1 MTCLAKELYM
11 CGSHPNLSSCKESW
25 EKIREKQASN
35 IITNKYTFLIMKQ
48 GYFKINNL
56 TFLFN

>member
-11 CGSHPNLSSCKESW
+11 YGSLSSCKESW

-35 IITNKYTFLIMKQ
+35 IITNKQ
-48 GYFKINNL
+48 IN
-56 TFLFN
+56 TLF